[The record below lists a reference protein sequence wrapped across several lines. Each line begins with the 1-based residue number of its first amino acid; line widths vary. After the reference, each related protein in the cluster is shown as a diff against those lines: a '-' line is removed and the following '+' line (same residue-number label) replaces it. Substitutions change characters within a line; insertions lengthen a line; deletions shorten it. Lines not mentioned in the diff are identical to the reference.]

1 MALDKPSDQE
11 DEFFIKMEKE
21 RLKKLRAELDK
32 KRETDSKDKRKNTH
46 WMKCP
51 KCGTDLD
58 EIDYQKVKIDRCG
71 ECKGIWLDAGELELL
86 VEGEAK
92 VTKGLLNKLF
102 GG

>member
-11 DEFFIKMEKE
+11 DEFFIKMEKD
-21 RLKKLRAELDK
+21 RLNKLRAELDK
-32 KRETDSKDKRKNTH
+32 KRKTDSKEKRKNTH

-51 KCGTDLD
+51 KCGTDL
-58 EIDYQKVKIDRCG
+58 EELDYQKVMIDRCN